1 MRALHVVRLDK
12 PRPAVLLT
20 REVALPFLSVI
31 TVAPITSTV
40 RGIAT
45 VVPVGLR
52 HGLDRASVISC
63 DTITTV
69 GAADVL
75 EHIGYLD
82 DQDEQRLLAA
92 VQAAFGLLQ
101 APS

>member
-20 REVALPFLSVI
+20 REVALPFLSGI

-45 VVPVGLR
+45 EVPVGPR
-52 HGLDRASVISC
+52 HGLERMSVISC
-63 DTITTV
+63 DAITTV
-69 GAADVL
+69 EAADVL
-75 EHIGYLD
+75 EHIGHLD

-92 VQAAFGLLQ
+92 VQAAFGLLP

>member
-20 REVALPFLSVI
+20 REVALPFLSGI

-45 VVPVGLR
+45 EVPVGLR